1 MVNKKVTSRPTIGD
15 ILPIKIIGRH
25 MPNAPPQVYA
35 YGLRNSVST
44 FKNRFNKLGGQ
55 WTELSAHAYSER
67 LPLHND

>member
-1 MVNKKVTSRPTIGD
+1 
-15 ILPIKIIGRH
+15 